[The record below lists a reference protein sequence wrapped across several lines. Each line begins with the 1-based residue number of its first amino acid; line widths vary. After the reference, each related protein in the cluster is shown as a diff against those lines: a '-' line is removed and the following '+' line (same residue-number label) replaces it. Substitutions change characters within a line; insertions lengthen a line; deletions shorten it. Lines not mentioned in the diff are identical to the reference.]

1 MRERDDK
8 QRVYSQVL
16 PTCATPIHFS
26 MIRALCAGVDGG
38 PEEEEVGLGSGSED
52 WHSRDMM
59 TWLVMALN
67 CVMVALMVGD
77 MFSFLTL

>member
-1 MRERDDK
+1 
-8 QRVYSQVL
+8 
-16 PTCATPIHFS
+16 